1 MTVACDFFWN
11 SEIASNIYKD
21 KHRNNDNFEI
31 QPNRITEKKKF
42 KSIKNYDLGI
52 KFTQQEFSN
61 DNQFTSK
68 ATLVANTAVL
78 SRGKWPKNCVNGR
91 VSFDSGKKFFNIVSH
106 ESENALTLDG
116 IPKSGRYGYIIRLNE
131 FDLGELKLCAK
142 RNAHFGFEDGEAKL
156 NENSI
161 NVTNEYVSVCDEE
174 SIQTRDFSRI
184 VSASVIE
191 TLNSQNIYYWLVF
204 YPLSKHDEDIEV
216 KVFNRDENCWRKIA
230 RNRAGYWEFNDSVV
244 APSETWVLASTN
256 DFLNAVSEAIS
267 SQKANRMSGNDLTSI
282 NHLEWEL
289 INNLSCHVD
298 CIARGV
304 TLHSGDSKNSPS
316 VSQFCLNFEN

>member
-11 SEIASNIYKD
+11 SEIASNINKNILG
-21 KHRNNDNFEI
+21 NNDNIEI
-31 QPNRITEKKKF
+31 QPNQITEKKKF

-52 KFTQQEFSN
+52 NFTQQEFSN
-61 DNQFTSK
+61 ANQFTSR
-68 ATLVANTAVL
+68 ATLVANTAFL
-78 SRGKWPKNCVNGR
+78 SRGKWPKNCVYGR
-91 VSFDSGKKFFNIVSH
+91 ISFDSGEKFFNIVSCD
-106 ESENALTLDG
+106 SENALTLDG
-116 IPKSGRYGYIIRLNE
+116 FPKSGRYDYIIRLNE

-142 RNAHFGFEDGEAKL
+142 RNAIFGFENGEAKL

-161 NVTNEYVSVCDEE
+161 NITNEYVSVCDAEG
-174 SIQTRDFSRI
+174 IKTRNFSRI

-204 YPLSKHDEDIEV
+204 YPFTKHYENVEV
-216 KVFNRDENCWRKIA
+216 KVFNRDESFWRKIA

-244 APSETWVLASTN
+244 ATSETWVLASTN
-256 DFLNAVSEAIS
+256 DFLNVVSEAIS
-267 SQKANRMSGNDLTSI
+267 SQKANRMSGNDLTSL

-289 INNLSCHVD
+289 INNLSCEVE

-304 TLHSGDSKNSPS
+304 TLHSGDFKSSPS